1 MLTINS
7 PSTYIPERKY
17 IISVLF
23 GDFLG
28 LEHRIQFNHETDIT
42 VKGTDGKKLVLS
54 DIFFQTPRDD
64 WLTSVSLPKKPLP
77 IWDTRQTVTGVPL
90 VDAKVPVIFGKLQ
103 DVSDKRSFIP
113 LDIFGSAFFMFS
125 RYEELVLTERDMY
138 GRFPASASLAFQN
151 GFLERP
157 IINEYL
163 EILWGALKQI
173 WPGLSRKKR
182 SFRLI
187 ATHDVDIPFEFLVQP
202 LWKLLLKLGGDISR
216 RRNLFLA
223 LKNFVGWTKVRIG
236 HQNDPF
242 NTFDWIMDQSERAGI
257 KSSFNIMS
265 GGRTPMDFYYPIE
278 SPDIQSLLENMIDRG
293 HEIGFHPSYK
303 TATDGYL
310 WRKEFERLKAC
321 VKGHDIQ
328 GGRQHF
334 LQFQVP
340 TTWRFWSENGLI
352 YDSTLCYADHAGF
365 RCGTCYEYPV
375 FDLEK
380 RRKMSLRERPL
391 IVMDRTVI
399 DDAYLGLGATQTALD
414 YMLTLKN
421 YCRKFR
427 GDFVLLWHNQRF
439 VDRKEREIYR
449 ALIGAN

>member
-17 IISVLF
+17 IISVMF

-28 LEHRIQFNHETDIT
+28 LEHRVHFHREADIT
-42 VKGTDGKKLVLS
+42 IKDPDGKKLVLA
-54 DIFFQTPRDD
+54 DILFKTARED
-64 WLTSVSLPKKPLP
+64 WLTSASLPKRPLAV
-77 IWDTRQTVTGVPL
+77 WDTSHTIKGVPL
-90 VDAKVPVIFGKLQ
+90 IDAKVPVIFGNFQ
-103 DVSDKRSFIP
+103 DPSVKKSYIP
-113 LDIFGSAFFMFS
+113 LDILGSSFFMLS
-125 RYEELVLTERDMY
+125 RYEELVVPERDMY

-182 SFRLI
+182 TFRLI
-187 ATHDVDIPFEFLVQP
+187 GTHDVDKPFEFLIQP
-202 LWKLLLKLGGDISR
+202 LWKILLKMGGDILR
-216 RRNLFLA
+216 RRNLLLA

-242 NTFDWIMDQSERAGI
+242 NTFDWMMDQAERAGL
-257 KSSFNIMS
+257 KLSFNIMS
-265 GGRTPMDFYYPIE
+265 GGRTPVDFYYPIE
-278 SPDIQSLLENMIDRG
+278 SPHIQNLLKRVSDRG
-293 HEIGFHPSYK
+293 HEMGFHPSYK
-303 TATDGYL
+303 TATDGNL
-310 WRKEFERLKAC
+310 WLREFGRLKTF
-321 VKGHDIQ
+321 VKDRNIR

-334 LQFQVP
+334 LRFQVP
-340 TTWRFWSENGLI
+340 TTWRLWSDNGLF
-352 YDSTLCYADHAGF
+352 YDSTLAFADQAGF

-380 RRKMSLRERPL
+380 RKKMRLRERPL
-391 IVMDRTVI
+391 VVMDRTVI
-399 DDAYLGLGATQTALD
+399 DDAYMGFGATQRALD
-414 YMLTLKN
+414 YILRLRNHCQK
-421 YCRKFR
+421 YH
-427 GDFVLLWHNQRF
+427 GDFVFLWHNQRF

-449 ALIGAN
+449 TLIGAN